1 MTPIYKIT
9 LLSVTVAILAYGL
22 SAPKIAAADPAEFFK
37 TREVRIVIG
46 QEAGTTY
53 DIYGRNVT
61 RHMAKY
67 LPGKVNFVAV
77 NMPGAGSV
85 VALNHL
91 YNNAA
96 KDGSV
101 IGAINPGGVVVSI
114 LRPETAFYDSRKFN
128 WIGSVARE
136 TEVIVVRQ
144 DTAVQ
149 SLADVLKTEVIVG
162 GTGGASS
169 VLPTMVNGVLG
180 TKFKV
185 VSGYKGSN
193 EVFLAMQR
201 GEVQGIGSTTLTN
214 LKATQADLM
223 NSKQIRIIGQY
234 GLSPDAN
241 LPGVPTVMD
250 LVTDQEQ
257 RDVFRLVLTRQELGR
272 VMLAPPGVPAD
283 IVAAYRSAFDKAMV
297 DAEFRDEVVKRSM
310 DYDPQ
315 NAAQIEKLVADLY
328 TALPAVVE
336 KVNGIL
342 GARN

>member
-1 MTPIYKIT
+1 MKRIKRVAW
-9 LLSVTVAILAYGL
+9 LSVTVAVLAYGL
-22 SAPKIAAADPAEFFK
+22 SAATPAEANPAEFFK
-37 TREVRIVIG
+37 TREVRLIIG
-46 QEAGTTY
+46 QEPGTTY
-53 DIYGRNVT
+53 DLYARSVS

-101 IGAINPGGVVVSI
+101 IGAINPGAVVVSI
-114 LRPETAFYDSRKFN
+114 LRPDTAFYDSRKFN
-128 WIGSVARE
+128 WLGSVARE

-144 DTAVQ
+144 DAAVRT
-149 SLADVLKTEVIVG
+149 LADVLKTEVIVG

-169 VLPTMVNGVLG
+169 VLPTMLNGVLG

-193 EVFLAMQR
+193 DAFLAMQR
-201 GEVQGIGSTTLTN
+201 GEVQGVGSTTLTN
-214 LKATQADLM
+214 LKATQADLL
-223 NSKQIRIIGQY
+223 NTQQIRIIGQY

-241 LPGVPTVMD
+241 LPGVPTVME
-250 LVTDQEQ
+250 LVTDQDQ
-257 RDVFRLVLTRQELGR
+257 RDSFRLVLTRQELGR
-272 VMLAPPGVPAD
+272 VMLAPPDLPGD
-283 IVAAYRSAFDKAMV
+283 IVAAYRAAFDKAMV
-297 DAEFRDEVVKRSM
+297 DAEFRDEVVKRAM

-315 NAAQIEKLVADLY
+315 NASQIEKLVADLY
-328 TALPAVVE
+328 TASPAVVE
-336 KVNGIL
+336 KVKGIL
-342 GARN
+342 GGRN